1 MRART
6 IATAAVL
13 ITTSV
18 TAAACGDSSSS
29 GSGSESSGGTTTKA
43 AKTNANPKVAMVIG
57 LTSNAFMKTVGDGA
71 EAGIAAV
78 PGAKLTFTGPPA
90 PDPTT
95 ETKMFRDVLA
105 TKPDGVAVMPLQ
117 ASLWTRTLKDA
128 ASTGVPLLAFNEAP
142 ASPSPVK
149 TFVGINDREAAE
161 SLLQTLQDKIGGD
174 AKGQIVL
181 GNCIPGV
188 ATLDFRIKAYK
199 EGIKRLFPNATVK
212 GPFQTTTEPRANFDN
227 WVKAMASTRDAL
239 AFIGNCDSDGPG
251 LVKAKQETGVKGELM
266 TFDIDLEALRGIKA
280 GTMLAALGEAPY
292 VRGYIS
298 ARLLAESAKT
308 GKPVPEGFVNIKG
321 EIVTAENVDDVLAR
335 EATPAAT
342 KAAYQP
348 YLDRFFQDPAAAI
361 EPMTNVY
368 K

>member
-1 MRART
+1 MRMRART
-6 IATAAVL
+6 IAATAVL
-13 ITTSV
+13 ITTIP
-18 TAAACGDSSSS
+18 AIAACGDSSSS
-29 GSGSESSGGTTTKA
+29 DTASGTAGTT
-43 AKTNANPKVAMVIG
+43 KTTNNPRVAMVIG

-71 EAGIAAV
+71 KDGVAAV

-95 ETKMFRDVLA
+95 ETKMFRDILA
-105 TKPDGVAVMPLQ
+105 TKPAGVAVMPLQ

-128 ASTGVPLLAFNEAP
+128 SGTGIPLVAFNEAP
-142 ASPSPVK
+142 AQPSPVQ
-149 TFVGINDREAAE
+149 TFVGINDREAADG
-161 SLLQTLQDKIGGD
+161 LLEKLQQKIGAD
-174 AKGQIVL
+174 AKGAIVL

-199 EGIKRLFPNATVK
+199 EGIARLFPNASVK
-212 GPFQTTTEPRANFDN
+212 GPIQTGTEPRANFDA
-227 WVKAMASTRDAL
+227 WTKAMAANRDAL

-251 LVKAKQETGVKGELM
+251 LVKAKQEMKVKGELL

-298 ARLLAESAKT
+298 MRLLADAAKT
-308 GKPVPEGFVNIKG
+308 GKPLPKGFVNIKG
-321 EIVTAENVDDVLAR
+321 EIITSENVDATLAR
-335 EATPAAT
+335 EASPAAMA
-342 KAAYQP
+342 AAYKP
-348 YLDRFFQDPAAAI
+348 YLDKFFQDPAAQI
-361 EPMTNVY
+361 EPLTNVY